1 VAKSGLTLP
10 EVAEIVDVEYRT
22 LHTWVRR
29 GLLQPSLRSSS
40 GTGTPN
46 LFTARDAV
54 AAKVLADL
62 RRDGIAI
69 DQLAR
74 VSDALQAHHDA
85 LTEDSI
91 LLLNGRVDVVADAQS
106 AVQALQ
112 QDAVTL
118 AYGVGYAKRAVAA
131 ALTD

>member
-1 VAKSGLTLP
+1 MAKSGLTLP

-46 LFTARDAV
+46 LFTAQDAV

-91 LLLNGRVDVVADAQS
+91 LLLNGQVDVVADAQS
-106 AVQALQ
+106 AVHALQ

-118 AYGVGYAKRAVAA
+118 AYGLGHAKRAVAT